1 MDSQKFGTF
10 IAQCR
15 KDKKMTQ
22 SDLAAKLNVTDK
34 AISRW
39 ERGVGFPDINT
50 IEPLAAALD
59 VSVAELMKSER
70 IDESEMSTAMNNEI
84 VNNALNF
91 AEEQIQQERK
101 SVLSIIGCLT
111 VAIIFI
117 LYLDNIG
124 WRIDTFLF
132 TVVGIILPLIAILSF
147 LVLLGYAICRKCKG
161 QSCHQTFLIALA
173 GLGIVALIFGAF
185 MLAGTLGLGPV
196 PQ

>member
-1 MDSQKFGTF
+1 MDSQKLGTF

-22 SDLAAKLNVTDK
+22 ADLAAKLNVTDK

-70 IDESEMSTAMNNEI
+70 IDESEMSIAMNNEI

-91 AEEQIQQERK
+91 AEKQIQQERK
-101 SVLSIIGCLT
+101 NVFLIIGCLT

-124 WRIDTFLF
+124 WRLDTFLF

-147 LVLLGYAICRKCKG
+147 LVLLGYAIYRKCKG

-185 MLAGTLGLGPV
+185 MLAGTFGLGPV

>member
-22 SDLAAKLNVTDK
+22 ADLAAKLNVTDK

-70 IDESEMSTAMNNEI
+70 IDESEMSIVMNNEI
-84 VNNALNF
+84 VDNALNF
-91 AEEQIQQERK
+91 AEKQIQQERK
-101 SVLSIIGCLT
+101 NVFSIIGCLT

-124 WRIDTFLF
+124 WQLDTFLF

-147 LVLLGYAICRKCKG
+147 LVLLGYAIYRKCNG

>member
-70 IDESEMSTAMNNEI
+70 IDESEMSIAMNNEI

-91 AEEQIQQERK
+91 VEEQIQQERK

-124 WRIDTFLF
+124 WRLDTFLF

-147 LVLLGYAICRKCKG
+147 LVLLGYAIYRYC
-161 QSCHQTFLIALA
+161 QNF
-173 GLGIVALIFGAF
+173 
-185 MLAGTLGLGPV
+185 
-196 PQ
+196 

>member
-1 MDSQKFGTF
+1 MDSQKLGTF

-22 SDLAAKLNVTDK
+22 ADLAAKLNVTDK

-70 IDESEMSTAMNNEI
+70 IDESEMSIAMNNEI

-91 AEEQIQQERK
+91 AEKQIQQERK
-101 SVLSIIGCLT
+101 NVFSIIGYLT

-124 WRIDTFLF
+124 WRLDTFLF

-147 LVLLGYAICRKCKG
+147 LVLLGYAIYRKCKG
-161 QSCHQTFLIALA
+161 QSCRQTFLIALA

-185 MLAGTLGLGPV
+185 VLAGTLGLGPV

>member
-70 IDESEMSTAMNNEI
+70 IDESEMSISRREK
-84 VNNALNF
+84 VFSQLLDAL
-91 AEEQIQQERK
+91 Q
-101 SVLSIIGCLT
+101 
-111 VAIIFI
+111 
-117 LYLDNIG
+117 
-124 WRIDTFLF
+124 
-132 TVVGIILPLIAILSF
+132 LP
-147 LVLLGYAICRKCKG
+147 
-161 QSCHQTFLIALA
+161 
-173 GLGIVALIFGAF
+173 
-185 MLAGTLGLGPV
+185 
-196 PQ
+196 

>member
-70 IDESEMSTAMNNEI
+70 IDESEMSIAMNNEI

-91 AEEQIQQERK
+91 AEKQIQQERK

-117 LYLDNIG
+117 LYLDNFG
-124 WRIDTFLF
+124 WRLDTFLF

-147 LVLLGYAICRKCKG
+147 LVLLGYAIYRKCKG

>member
-22 SDLAAKLNVTDK
+22 ADLAAKLNVTDK

-70 IDESEMSTAMNNEI
+70 IDESEMSIAMNNEI

-91 AEEQIQQERK
+91 AEKQIQQERK
-101 SVLSIIGCLT
+101 MFS
-111 VAIIFI
+111 
-117 LYLDNIG
+117 
-124 WRIDTFLF
+124 
-132 TVVGIILPLIAILSF
+132 
-147 LVLLGYAICRKCKG
+147 
-161 QSCHQTFLIALA
+161 
-173 GLGIVALIFGAF
+173 
-185 MLAGTLGLGPV
+185 
-196 PQ
+196 

>member
-70 IDESEMSTAMNNEI
+70 IDESEMSIAMNNEI

-91 AEEQIQQERK
+91 AEKQIQQERK
-101 SVLSIIGCLT
+101 NVFLIIGCLT

-124 WRIDTFLF
+124 WRLDTFLF

-147 LVLLGYAICRKCKG
+147 LVLLVYDIYRKCKG

>member
-15 KDKKMTQ
+15 KNKKMTQ

-70 IDESEMSTAMNNEI
+70 IDESEMSIAMNNEI

-91 AEEQIQQERK
+91 AEKQIQQERK
-101 SVLSIIGCLT
+101 NVFSIIGYLT

-124 WRIDTFLF
+124 WRLDTFLF

-147 LVLLGYAICRKCKG
+147 LVLLGYAIYRKCKD

>member
-50 IEPLAAALD
+50 IEPLAAVLD

-70 IDESEMSTAMNNEI
+70 IDESEMSIAMNNEI

-91 AEEQIQQERK
+91 AEKQIQQERK
-101 SVLSIIGCLT
+101 NVFSIIGCLT
-111 VAIIFI
+111 VSIIFI

-124 WRIDTFLF
+124 WRLDIFLF

-147 LVLLGYAICRKCKG
+147 LVLLGYAIYRKCKG
-161 QSCHQTFLIALA
+161 QSCHKTFLIALA

-196 PQ
+196 PR

>member
-1 MDSQKFGTF
+1 MDLQKFGTF

-39 ERGVGFPDINT
+39 ER
-50 IEPLAAALD
+50 D

-70 IDESEMSTAMNNEI
+70 IDESEMSIAMNNEI
-84 VNNALNF
+84 VNNALSF
-91 AEEQIQQERK
+91 AEKQIQQERK
-101 SVLSIIGCLT
+101 SVLSIIECLT

-124 WRIDTFLF
+124 WRLDTFLF

-147 LVLLGYAICRKCKG
+147 LVLLGYAIYRKCKG

>member
-22 SDLAAKLNVTDK
+22 ADLAAKLNVTDK

-70 IDESEMSTAMNNEI
+70 IDESEMSIAMNNEI

-91 AEEQIQQERK
+91 AEKQIQQERK
-101 SVLSIIGCLT
+101 NVFLIIGCLT

-124 WRIDTFLF
+124 WRLDTFLF

-147 LVLLGYAICRKCKG
+147 LVLLGYAIHRKCKG

-185 MLAGTLGLGPV
+185 VLAGTLGLGPV

>member
-22 SDLAAKLNVTDK
+22 ADLAAKLNVTDK

-70 IDESEMSTAMNNEI
+70 IDESEMSIAMNNEI

-91 AEEQIQQERK
+91 AEKQIQQERK
-101 SVLSIIGCLT
+101 NVFLIIG
-111 VAIIFI
+111 
-117 LYLDNIG
+117 
-124 WRIDTFLF
+124 
-132 TVVGIILPLIAILSF
+132 
-147 LVLLGYAICRKCKG
+147 
-161 QSCHQTFLIALA
+161 
-173 GLGIVALIFGAF
+173 
-185 MLAGTLGLGPV
+185 
-196 PQ
+196 

>member
-22 SDLAAKLNVTDK
+22 ADLAAKLNVTDK

-70 IDESEMSTAMNNEI
+70 IDESEMSIAMNNEI

-91 AEEQIQQERK
+91 AEKQIQQERK
-101 SVLSIIGCLT
+101 NVFLIIECLT

-124 WRIDTFLF
+124 WRLDTFLF

-147 LVLLGYAICRKCKG
+147 LVLLGYAIYRKCKG
-161 QSCHQTFLIALA
+161 RSCRQTFLIALA

-185 MLAGTLGLGPV
+185 VLAGTLGLGPV

>member
-70 IDESEMSTAMNNEI
+70 IDESEMSIAMNNEI

-91 AEEQIQQERK
+91 AEKQIQQERK
-101 SVLSIIGCLT
+101 NVFSIIGCLT

-124 WRIDTFLF
+124 WRLDTFLF

-147 LVLLGYAICRKCKG
+147 LVLLGYAIYQKCKD

>member
-22 SDLAAKLNVTDK
+22 ADLAAKLNVTDK

-70 IDESEMSTAMNNEI
+70 IDESEMSIAMNNEI

-91 AEEQIQQERK
+91 AEKQIQQERK
-101 SVLSIIGCLT
+101 NVFSIIGCLT

-124 WRIDTFLF
+124 WRLDTFLF
-132 TVVGIILPLIAILSF
+132 TVVGIILPLIAILSL
-147 LVLLGYAICRKCKG
+147 LVLLGYAIYRKCKS
-161 QSCHQTFLIALA
+161 QSCHQTLLIALA

>member
-1 MDSQKFGTF
+1 M
-10 IAQCR
+10 
-15 KDKKMTQ
+15 
-22 SDLAAKLNVTDK
+22 
-34 AISRW
+34 
-39 ERGVGFPDINT
+39 GFPDINT

-70 IDESEMSTAMNNEI
+70 IDESEMSIAMNNEI

-124 WRIDTFLF
+124 WRLDTFLF

-147 LVLLGYAICRKCKG
+147 LVLLEYAIYRKCKG
-161 QSCHQTFLIALA
+161 QSFHQTFLIALA

>member
-70 IDESEMSTAMNNEI
+70 IDESEMSIAMNNEI
-84 VNNALNF
+84 VNNTLNF
-91 AEEQIQQERK
+91 AEKQIQQERK
-101 SVLSIIGCLT
+101 NVFSIIGCLT

-124 WRIDTFLF
+124 WRLDTFLF

-147 LVLLGYAICRKCKG
+147 LVLLGYAIYRKCKC

-173 GLGIVALIFGAF
+173 GLGIVALIFGVF